1 MEFEFLNHFE
11 QRMKSVGAYA
21 LLYKNSMQ
29 KGTWKQYGVET
40 FHEQTNLIFAVLLYI
55 MEQSL
60 KDEYCTMDDIGG
72 YIDTINVRYF
82 KKPLSYEDCKA
93 LGEFIV
99 NVILCDEG
107 KAMYFSGFDF
117 NEGIYKDMHISFI
130 ANEVVYIDNEVRRT
144 SYYLTETGYSM
155 LLSTLEV
162 ESNMKLTIQ
171 EMIFK
176 LHLEKATYDKA
187 VDDIKNIFKS
197 LRIQIKKMEE
207 AMRHIRQNA
216 LSYSVQDYKALLEEN
231 LSALTHTKHK
241 FERHKQVVAERIK
254 ELEEQDINIK
264 KLEKTDRD
272 NLIHL
277 KTIESYLARTLDE
290 HQRILL
296 SHFDLKSLYTKEL
309 EDISQMSLI
318 KRFNIRTELYN
329 KILEQVSYL
338 EQAQWFLGPLFN
350 RPLEKSYNL
359 NKALQFQKPI
369 RSKQME
375 DEGEIL
381 TFDEEAWQ
389 EEQTQRL
396 REKLLKYKNCL
407 KVILNLACEEGGI
420 SLRELKEKVEN
431 RGLMLELVPTVEIFR
446 EVVIE
451 MLKIRSI
458 DVDVLRQEK
467 ESYLTDELLTFQ
479 LNECVLELV
488 REEILLSAIKEVKA
502 YKIEEEETVIFENLT
517 SETGTIK
524 RVICT
529 NVYFEIIVDK

>member
-11 QRMKSVGAYA
+11 QRMKNVGAYA

-29 KGTWKQYGVET
+29 KGTWKQYGVES
-40 FHEQTNLIFAVLLYI
+40 FHEQTNLIFSVLLYI

-60 KDEYCTMDDIGG
+60 KDEYCTMDDIGA
-72 YIDTINVRYF
+72 YIDTINTRYF

-117 NEGIYKDMHISFI
+117 NEGVYKDMHISFI

-144 SYYLTETGYSM
+144 SYYLTESAYSM
-155 LLSTLEV
+155 LLSTLEI

-197 LRIQIKKMEE
+197 LRVQIKKMEE
-207 AMRHIRQNA
+207 AMRRIRQNA
-216 LSYSVQDYKALLEEN
+216 LSYSVQEYKTLLEEN

-264 KLEKTDRD
+264 KLEKADRE
-272 NLIHL
+272 NLAHL

-296 SHFDLKSLYTKEL
+296 GHFDLKSLYTKEL

-318 KRFNIRTELYN
+318 KRFNIRTELYD
-329 KILEQVSYL
+329 KILEQASYL

-369 RSKQME
+369 RVKQME
-375 DEGEIL
+375 DEEEIL
-381 TFDEEAWQ
+381 SFDEGAWQ
-389 EEQTQRL
+389 EEQTQRM

-407 KVILNLACEEGGI
+407 KVILSLAAEEEGI
-420 SLRELKEKVEN
+420 SLRELKDKVEA
-431 RGLMLELVPTVEIFR
+431 RELMTALIPTVEIFR

-451 MLKIRSI
+451 LLKIRSI
-458 DVDVLRQEK
+458 DIGILRQEK
-467 ESYLTDELLTFQ
+467 EAYLTDELLTFQ

-488 REEILLSAIKEVKA
+488 REDALLAHIKEVKA
-502 YKIEEEETVIFENLT
+502 YKLEEEEAVIFENLT
-517 SETGTIK
+517 SETSTIK

-529 NVYFEIIVDK
+529 NVYFEIITAK

>member
-29 KGTWKQYGVET
+29 KGTWKQYGVEA

-72 YIDTINVRYF
+72 FIDTINTRYF
-82 KKPLSYEDCKA
+82 KKPLSYEACKS

-107 KAMYFSGFDF
+107 KAMYFAGFDF

-144 SYYLTETGYSM
+144 SYSLTESGYSM
-155 LLSTLEV
+155 LLATLEI

-197 LRIQIKKMEE
+197 LRIQIKKMED
-207 AMRHIRQNA
+207 AMRRIRQNA
-216 LSYSVQDYKALLEEN
+216 LSYSVQDYKNLLEEN
-231 LSALTHTKHK
+231 LSALTHTKYK
-241 FERHKQVVAERIK
+241 FERHKQVVSERIK

-264 KLEKTDRD
+264 KLEKADRE
-272 NLIHL
+272 NLSHL
-277 KTIESYLARTLDE
+277 KIIESYLARTLDE

-318 KRFNIRTELYN
+318 KRFNIRTELYD
-329 KILEQVSYL
+329 KILGEVGYL
-338 EQAQWFLGPLFN
+338 KQAERFLGPLFN

-359 NKALQFQKPI
+359 NKVLQFQKPI
-369 RSKQME
+369 RAKQVE

-381 TFDEEAWQ
+381 SFDEEAWQ
-389 EEQTQRL
+389 EEQAQRL

-407 KVILNLACEEGGI
+407 KVILSLAFEEGGI
-420 SLRELKEKVEN
+420 SLRQLKEIVEQ
-431 RGLMLELVPTVEIFR
+431 RELILELVPTIEIFR

-451 MLKIRSI
+451 LLKARSI
-458 DVDVLRQEK
+458 DVEVLKEEK
-467 ESYLTDELLTFQ
+467 EAYLTDELLSFQ

-488 REEILLSAIKEVKA
+488 REEQRFNKIKEVKA
-502 YKIEEEETVIFENLT
+502 YKLEEEEVVIFENLT
-517 SETGTIK
+517 SETGSIR
-524 RVICT
+524 RVVCT
-529 NVYFEIIVDK
+529 NVYFEIIEAR